1 MLDLPTADIF
11 SCENLGQSTGIQ
23 ELKKSTSFQHFMTF
37 VQFLI
42 FELMWKTFFKLLKI
56 IKKG

>member
-1 MLDLPTADIF
+1 
-11 SCENLGQSTGIQ
+11 
-23 ELKKSTSFQHFMTF
+23 MTF
-37 VQFLI
+37 GQFLI